1 MKRLKFWTALILAAT
16 ISFSAVGCS
25 ALGSKGKSKS
35 KDKDEDGDFK
45 EKDVIALAE
54 DFGKALLKGDY
65 ETLCDISDAGNPGDL
80 QIDIEMTED
89 TWEVVKAWHDTFTYE
104 VDEDSVEID
113 DDEATVS
120 LNIIYADVDSL
131 DPSDKSV
138 DGWKDA
144 LSDAEDT
151 DSTTLELSM
160 KYDDD
165 DEKLIVE
172 DAIDVVTDYYSISAS
187 FDIESVD
194 YSMALNVTI
203 DAYYTNE
210 DIEITILC
218 DYLSAADGKTVEV
231 TVTDPDDNE
240 ILSESFE
247 FESGAENTYTI
258 EIPTSGEFERGYYS
272 VTTVIGGSMSFYSF
286 ILEEPVAEPTPTDDG
301 GDDEIISGLDST
313 FKAPPDEARGVY
325 DAAADKYTNEYF
337 GFAVEF
343 NQNFMTFEG
352 DMFMGDDTNETT
364 KGVEIAS
371 MYMGSTTS
379 SNGDINMAIIMI
391 LQAESDTTQVFQ
403 MLSMTGEAENVDI
416 NGVSMM
422 RADNNGAPI
431 YLMTKD
437 DCVLFIAF
445 TSDDADMI
453 DTYLEGLKPA

>member
-1 MKRLKFWTALILAAT
+1 MKRLKFWTALILAAA
-16 ISFSAVGCS
+16 ISFSALGCS
-25 ALGSKGKSKS
+25 ALGSKSKSKG

-54 DFGKALLKGDY
+54 DFGEALIDGDY
-65 ETLCDISDAGNPGDL
+65 EKLCELSDAGKPGDL

-89 TWEVVKAWHDTFTYE
+89 VWNVTKAWHDTFKCE

-113 DDEATVS
+113 DDEATIS

-131 DPSDKSV
+131 DISDKSV
-138 DGWKDA
+138 EGWKEA

-151 DSTTLELSM
+151 DSTTLELNM

-165 DEKLIVE
+165 EEKLIVE
-172 DAIDVVTDYYSISAS
+172 DAVDVVMDYYGISAS

-194 YSMALNVTI
+194 YSLAVSVNI
-203 DAYYTNE
+203 DAMYTNE
-210 DIEITILC
+210 DIVITVTC
-218 DYLSAADGKTVEV
+218 NDVTAANGKDVEV
-231 TVTDPDDNE
+231 TVNDPDGNE
-240 ILSESFE
+240 LLREEFE
-247 FESGAENTYTI
+247 FAEGTESTYTI
-258 EIPTSGEFERGYYS
+258 EVPTSGEFERGFYN
-272 VTTVIGGSMSFYSF
+272 VTTIIGGSMSYYSF

-301 GDDEIISGLDST
+301 GDDEIISGFDST

-416 NGVSMM
+416 NGISMM
-422 RADNNGAPI
+422 CADNNGAPI

-437 DCVLFIAF
+437 DCVLIVAF

-453 DTYLEGLKPA
+453 DTYLEGIEPA